1 MPPHHWVAM
10 LPGEAGLAIDEVPI
24 DTLGVD
30 PANPRHTSQEELE
43 SLRSLVV
50 DALRVAHV
58 DRQADT
64 YRRNR
69 GRFRR
74 PEPSDKQAA

>member
-1 MPPHHWVAM
+1 M
-10 LPGEAGLAIDEVPI
+10 LTGEAGLAIDEVPI

-30 PANPRHTSQEELE
+30 PANPRHTSEDELE

-74 PEPSDKQAA
+74 TKPSDERVS

>member
-1 MPPHHWVAM
+1 M
-10 LPGEAGLAIDEVPI
+10 LTGEAGLAIDEVPI

-69 GRFRR
+69 SRFRR
-74 PEPSDKQAA
+74 TKPSDERVS